1 MALEDLRVVARSWLL
16 DLANCVW
23 PEERIAFLADRVD
36 TLKEEIRQGY
46 DDLMRQRRR
55 LERLQERVDEE
66 EQLAVSIP
74 WQVQAYIQLGN
85 KAGAYR
91 KALELDQ
98 VRAAL
103 HEDRGRLR
111 QLDKAYRMQVAML
124 ETERQR
130 LGQMQLQLMRL
141 RPVARA
147 V

>member
-55 LERLQERVDEE
+55 LERVQERVDEE

-103 HEDRGRLR
+103 QEDCGRLR

-130 LGQMQLQLMRL
+130 LGQMQLQLLRL